1 MAKAPNRRNNR
12 DSRPRDVK
20 EGSVPLL
27 VRARGIERT
36 GLSTRSRAETV
47 LRPDLIKDGAVSDT
61 ANTITPGTEKGNNAA
76 VPRPNP
82 VALEVLVS
90 VTGARANGSASRELF
105 TEDTKTV
112 LVFPDGAVI
121 RLAAEVSP
129 GQLLFLTNKRSA
141 AEVVC
146 KVMHLRPYQP
156 GVSYA
161 DLQFTEEKKRF
172 WDMNFSTGTRSTA
185 EFSIREHIEAEAATH
200 NDPSV
205 VVQAHKEED
214 VEQLKSEVEAL
225 RKQLIELEKKNAA
238 EKAAAEAAAAEK
250 AEADAKAA
258 EAAIP
263 TPRRHQEELVPAHE
277 QVPQA
282 PQAPLMPATEVQK
295 QAPARPVVGMSLP
308 TRSASDGTKAFADIS
323 EELLPKPGLDFSH
336 VPSNAPVAS
345 RLGLVRRRGIRFDW
359 RELLV
364 LSLGGVLLVGLIV
377 GAVVWKP
384 WKGLGQKKSNAEAS
398 TETAAEPTTSVPN
411 SVTRDASSEARASNV
426 TPKSEE
432 SKPAK
437 HTAVNTEPA
446 IAKKAT
452 AAHDPDAGTNASK
465 VSKGHAKTAVVQNTE
480 KDSAAT
486 TDASAN
492 DAPVLPAK
500 LLKSVSPVYPPDAL
514 LNFIAGDV
522 RAEAEVGADGR
533 VGEVKI
539 LSGPQQFREAAL
551 QALKQ
556 YQYAPATQGSKPVPS
571 HVRVTVKFWFDP

>member
-1 MAKAPNRRNNR
+1 M
-12 DSRPRDVK
+12 
-20 EGSVPLL
+20 
-27 VRARGIERT
+27 
-36 GLSTRSRAETV
+36 
-47 LRPDLIKDGAVSDT
+47 SDT
-61 ANTITPGTEKGNNAA
+61 AKTITPGTDNGKNAA
-76 VPRPNP
+76 GGTPRPNP

-90 VTGARANGSASRELF
+90 VTGARANGSAARELF

-121 RLAAEVSP
+121 RLAADVAP

-205 VVQAHKEED
+205 VVQPHKEED

-225 RKQLIELEKKNAA
+225 RKQLHELEKKNAA
-238 EKAAAEAAAAEK
+238 EKAAAESVAAET
-250 AEADAKAA
+250 DRKAA
-258 EAAIP
+258 ETPAAMP
-263 TPRRHQEELVPAHE
+263 TPAAKGQQEELVPAHE
-277 QVPQA
+277 QSAPAPPVLAATEPPPAKRNQEELVPAHEQL
-282 PQAPLMPATEVQK
+282 PQAPLMPAATETEK

-308 TRSASDGTKAFADIS
+308 TRAPSDGKRTWSDVS
-323 EELLPKPGLDFSH
+323 EELLPKPGLDFSQ

-364 LSLGGVLLVGLIV
+364 LGLGGVLLVGLIV
-377 GAVVWKP
+377 GAVLWKP
-384 WKGLGQKKSNAEAS
+384 WKGLGQKKSNAADS
-398 TETAAEPTTSVPN
+398 ADTVAEPAASVPQPA
-411 SVTRDASSEARASNV
+411 TRDASSEASGSTAA
-426 TPKSEE
+426 PKNGEP
-432 SKPAK
+432 KPPSR
-437 HTAVNTEPA
+437 TAPNTEPA
-446 IAKKAT
+446 VAKKST
-452 AAHDPDAGTNASK
+452 PPHDPAAGTNATQ
-465 VSKGHAKTAVVQNTE
+465 VSKGHAKTAVVQSTE
-480 KDSAAT
+480 KDSAAPP
-486 TDASAN
+486 DAGAN

-500 LLKSVSPVYPPDAL
+500 LLKSVNPVYPPDAL

-556 YQYAPATQGSKPVPS
+556 YQYAPATQGNKPVAS